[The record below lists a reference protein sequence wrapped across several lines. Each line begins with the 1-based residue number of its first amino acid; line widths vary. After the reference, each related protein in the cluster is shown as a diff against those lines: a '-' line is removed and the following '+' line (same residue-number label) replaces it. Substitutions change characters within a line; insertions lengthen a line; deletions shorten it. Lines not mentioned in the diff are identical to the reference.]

1 MRPIF
6 FATLPLFVIASDAMA
21 QPRCTKGIPCGNSC
35 IAANKVCR
43 TGPGSATRG
52 GEPTTA
58 PNVEAV
64 AAGALG
70 LGNFSALADRSNP
83 RLPWVVSRAGGT
95 YYRNGCGGGARI
107 PPKERLYFRTEG
119 EVQRIGFARATDS
132 QDACDA
138 KALAWHRAL
147 IDSAASPV
155 ATSVERVESAA
166 DSSWVASVADGV
178 YFRRGCSA
186 SQDLAPANR
195 KYFRTEAA
203 AIAEGYRRSR
213 TLGC

>member
-1 MRPIF
+1 MRQQ
-6 FATLPLFVIASDAMA
+6 LH
-21 QPRCTKGIPCGNSC
+21 
-35 IAANKVCR
+35 CR
-43 TGPGSATRG
+43 QQGVPNRAGERDSGG

-119 EVQRIGFARATDS
+119 EVQRCEFS
-132 QDACDA
+132 
-138 KALAWHRAL
+138 KFWH
-147 IDSAASPV
+147 
-155 ATSVERVESAA
+155 
-166 DSSWVASVADGV
+166 
-178 YFRRGCSA
+178 
-186 SQDLAPANR
+186 
-195 KYFRTEAA
+195 
-203 AIAEGYRRSR
+203 
-213 TLGC
+213 

>member
-1 MRPIF
+1 
-6 FATLPLFVIASDAMA
+6 
-21 QPRCTKGIPCGNSC
+21 
-35 IAANKVCR
+35 
-43 TGPGSATRG
+43 
-52 GEPTTA
+52 
-58 PNVEAV
+58 V

-186 SQDLAPANR
+186 SQDLAPR
-195 KYFRTEAA
+195 KPKVFPHRS
-203 AIAEGYRRSR
+203 GRHRRGISPVPNVGLLNN
-213 TLGC
+213 LGTPPQRRPVPDVRGRAVSDTTATRPTADPARVRRATRSYVRWRQLKHAR